1 MEFVQ
6 IVEFNTSRIDEMKDL
21 GRKYEEAGGGGAGV
35 MICRDRDNEGRY
47 FIIASFDDY
56 DTAMKNSE
64 DPKTQE
70 LASKMQ
76 ELADGP
82 PTFYNLD
89 LLERMG

>member
-21 GRKYEEAGGGGAGV
+21 GRKYEEEGGGGAGAMV
-35 MICRDRDNEGRY
+35 CADRDNAGRY
-47 FIIASFDDY
+47 FIIATFDDY
-56 DTAMKNSE
+56 DAAMKNSE

-70 LASKMQ
+70 LAAKMQ

-89 LLERMG
+89 LLERIG